1 MQSSI
6 ESQQCR
12 QWNRDGYVVLRNN
25 MNEREKSDLA
35 SWVDELADWPE
46 SPGKWMKWY
55 EQGARGRQLCRVEDF
70 VPYHRGLADL
80 LQSSELTRV
89 LELLLGEPA
98 ALFKEKI
105 NFKLPGGAGFQPH
118 QDAPAF
124 TAFGQSYH
132 VTVMIAVDPATRENG
147 CLEVVEQLH
156 GSGLLPQA
164 SDGTLQRE
172 WVEQQIWKPVE
183 MAPGDVL
190 IFDSYLA
197 HRSGPNRTNQP
208 RRALYVTYN
217 RVSAG
222 SHRDAYFRQK
232 RAAFPPECE
241 RVQGVDYSKTAAVYN
256 LGNPIV

>member
-1 MQSSI
+1 MQSI
-6 ESQQCR
+6 EHVQCR
-12 QWNRDGYVVLRNN
+12 QWNRDGYVLLENHLHPS
-25 MNEREKSDLA
+25 ERDDLA
-35 SWVDELADWPE
+35 RWVEELAGWPE
-46 SPGKWMKWY
+46 EPGKWMKWY
-55 EQGARGRQLCRVEDF
+55 ENVATGRQLCRVEDF
-70 VPYHRGLADL
+70 VPYHAGLANF
-80 LQSSELTRV
+80 LQSSELCNV

-147 CLEVVEQLH
+147 CLEVVESLH

-164 SDGTLQRE
+164 ADGTLAKE
-172 WVEQQIWKPVE
+172 WVDKQVWKPVE
-183 MAPGDVL
+183 MQPGDVL

-197 HRSGPNRTNQP
+197 HRSGPNRTNRP

-222 SHRDAYFRQK
+222 SHRDAYFQRK

-241 RVQGVDYSKTAAVYN
+241 RKPGVDYSQTAAVYN
-256 LGNPIV
+256 LGNPIL